1 MLPRRN
7 AYSRHRLSPR
17 MGCEG
22 EWVDKNVD
30 LKKLAHGVDQFFK
43 DDGFHEIR
51 VDEDLHGS
59 WF

>member
-1 MLPRRN
+1 
-7 AYSRHRLSPR
+7 